1 MFISLKSSSSF
12 SSLPLLSLNGSSLE
26 LVSSFRYLG
35 VLITSNLSWSLHIQ
49 SICRISRKILGL
61 LFRHFYYSSPVV
73 LFKLYISLVRPH
85 LEYCSS
91 LWDPASSVIISSLEK
106 VQFFALKLCSKNW
119 SSSYSSLLL
128 QFHCPTLSSRR
139 KNAKLI
145 FLYKILFD
153 YVYFPSNIF
162 HFQPPPRMSIRS
174 YHPLNLLI
182 PFARTSVFLHSFVPS
197 TCSAWNSLPSFLK
210 DCPSLSSFVFHL
222 RNYTVFSCY

>member
-49 SICRISRKILGL
+49 SICRKSRKILGL
-61 LFRHFYYSSPVV
+61 FHHFYFSSPAV

-91 LWDPASSVIISSLEK
+91 LWDPASSVTISSLEN

-119 SSSYSSLLL
+119 SSSYSSLI

-145 FLYKILFD
+145 FLYKILFG
-153 YVYFPSNIF
+153 YVYFP
-162 HFQPPPRMSIRS
+162 
-174 YHPLNLLI
+174 
-182 PFARTSVFLHSFVPS
+182 
-197 TCSAWNSLPSFLK
+197 
-210 DCPSLSSFVFHL
+210 
-222 RNYTVFSCY
+222 